1 MPRTIQTSRRVT
13 KLMGRKEMSAPGHP
27 AGLLP
32 PAEQD
37 PPGGPGQGRPA
48 VHGAEGDDQPQR
60 ERPDQGH
67 EKQLQG
73 YKKPLVQG
81 YQYRLGH
88 W

>member
-1 MPRTIQTSRRVT
+1 MPRTIQT
-13 KLMGRKEMSAPGHP
+13 
-27 AGLLP
+27 GLLP